1 MTQKYAAPLVAP
13 RMEVIEDWIDYNGHM
28 NMAFYNM
35 VFDKAVDALFLEL
48 GISEDYVANHLA
60 SVFTAEI
67 HVTYAQEL
75 ALHDPIKVTC
85 QLLDFDAK
93 RIHLF
98 LEMYHAE
105 EGYLAATMEQ
115 IGIHVSMESR
125 RSAAMPDW
133 VMAELAALREAHAAL
148 PVKPQ
153 VGRVI
158 GIPKKSSKGSP
169 PASAEA
175 ATS

>member
-1 MTQKYAAPLVAP
+1 MAVDPRKYAAPLVAP
-13 RMEVIEDWIDYNGHM
+13 PMEVIEDWIDYNGHM

-35 VFDKAVDALFLEL
+35 VFDKAVDALFMDV
-48 GISEDYVANHLA
+48 GISESYVTKELA

-75 ALHDPIKVTC
+75 SLHDPIKVTC
-85 QLLDFDAK
+85 QLLDYDAK
-93 RIHLF
+93 RIHMF

-105 EGYLAATMEQ
+105 QGYLAATMEQ

-125 RSAAMPDW
+125 RSAPMPDW
-133 VMAELAALREAHAAL
+133 VLAELEALRQSHKDL

-158 GIPKKSSKGSP
+158 GIPKKSKAG
-169 PASAEA
+169 A
-175 ATS
+175 AGA

>member
-1 MTQKYAAPLVAP
+1 MTAATKSYTAPLIAP
-13 RMEVIEDWIDYNGHM
+13 PMKVIEEWIDYNGHM
-28 NMAFYNM
+28 NMAFYNT
-35 VFDKAVDALFLEL
+35 VFDKAVDALFIDV
-48 GISEDYVANHLA
+48 GISEDYVTKELA

-75 ALHDPIKVTC
+75 SLHDPIKVTC

-93 RIHLF
+93 RIHMF
-98 LEMYHAE
+98 LEMYHAK

-125 RSAAMPDW
+125 RSAVMPDW
-133 VMAELAALREAHAAL
+133 VLAELQALKEAHKDL
-148 PVKPQ
+148 PIKPQ

-158 GIPKKSSKGSP
+158 GIPKKSAG
-169 PASAEA
+169 
-175 ATS
+175 ATSA

>member
-1 MTQKYAAPLVAP
+1 MTQTPGTYAAPLIAP
-13 RMEVIEDWIDYNGHM
+13 PMKVLEEWIDYNGHM
-28 NMAFYNM
+28 NMAFYNV
-35 VFDKAVDALFLEL
+35 VFDQSVDAMFEEL
-48 GISEDYVANHLA
+48 GISADYVRDEKA

-75 ALHDPIKVTC
+75 ALHDPIRVTC

-98 LEMYHAE
+98 LQMYHAT

-115 IGIHVSMESR
+115 MGIHVSMESR
-125 RSAAMPDW
+125 RSAPMPDR
-133 VMAELAALREAHAAL
+133 VLDELAALKRAHDTL
-148 PVKPQ
+148 DIPPQ

-158 GIPKKSSKGSP
+158 GIPRKAK
-169 PASAEA
+169 A
-175 ATS
+175 AGAPQA